1 MLGMAGLKTIAC
13 WSGALMI
20 LSACLTASAGQAQ
33 NRNQGYPYSI
43 MAPEPGT
50 FPGVIPP
57 RRSMAHP
64 LTPSKPPRRRTPSQ
78 PRAIPQAPPPIVV
91 PGLGT
96 PVPSLQPVPR
106 GSVPGGGAET
116 FSDRAIRC
124 SQQSSMF
131 NVPTTSAGSYMHS
144 CSMGP

>member
-1 MLGMAGLKTIAC
+1 MLRMRGLQTIAC
-13 WSGALMI
+13 WLGMLALMMCV
-20 LSACLTASAGQAQ
+20 AVPPAHAQ

-64 LTPSKPPRRRTPSQ
+64 LTPSKPSRGAPSQ
-78 PRAIPQAPPPIVV
+78 PRAIPQAAPPIVV
-91 PGLGT
+91 PGVAT
-96 PVPSLQPVPR
+96 PIPNLQPVPR

-131 NVPTTSAGSYMHS
+131 NVPTTSVGSYMHS

>member
-1 MLGMAGLKTIAC
+1 MLRMRGSNAIAC
-13 WSGALMI
+13 WFGI
-20 LSACLTASAGQAQ
+20 LLTTCLVAPAQAQ
-33 NRNQGYPYSI
+33 NRNRGYPYSI

-57 RRSMAHP
+57 RRSMAYP
-64 LTPSKPPRRRTPSQ
+64 LTPSKPPRRTLSQ
-78 PRAIPQAPPPIVV
+78 PRAIPQAAPPIFV
-91 PGLGT
+91 PGVAT
-96 PVPSLQPVPR
+96 PIPNLQPVPR

-116 FSDRAIRC
+116 FNDRAIRC

-131 NVPTTSAGSYMHS
+131 NVPTTSVGSYMHS